1 MLKKTI
7 SDIFFL
13 LVRPV
18 GVSPP
23 LFHADVLHHEGSC
36 RQGHHPA
43 GQLVEPGR
51 YRRGEMEV
59 ETVEDK
65 DQDHDDE
72 CPAGAEV

>member
-18 GVSPP
+18 SVSPP

-43 GQLVEPGR
+43 GQLVEPGW
-51 YRRGEMEV
+51 YRGGEMEV

-65 DQDHDDE
+65 DKDHKD
-72 CPAGAEV
+72 